1 MGFVHRAFVAAGVGF
16 AVSAIVGCGSSGGSL
31 LSQSQANTLS
41 GQMNQVQL
49 ALAEGE
55 CVLAQR
61 YLSDFQN
68 RVSQLGEVNSTL
80 LANLNQGASTI
91 ASLTSTQC
99 AGQTVTTQ
107 RPHTTRTRTSPTT
120 TTTATQTIP
129 TFTQTTQTLTTQTFT
144 TQTPTTQTST
154 TGGVGPTI
162 TTPSTTTTNPNTTTS
177 GGSGLGGV
185 NTSATTST
193 PGTETTTTTGSDTS
207 STSATAGGGF

>member
-129 TFTQTTQTLTTQTFT
+129 TFTQTTQTLHDPDVHDANGHDPDEHHRRRRPDDHHAQHDDDEPEHDD
-144 TQTPTTQTST
+144 QR
-154 TGGVGPTI
+154 GIGPGR
-162 TTPSTTTTNPNTTTS
+162 SEY
-177 GGSGLGGV
+177 LRDDF
-185 NTSATTST
+185 
-193 PGTETTTTTGSDTS
+193 DTRY
-207 STSATAGGGF
+207 GDHDDHRV